1 MNIPNKEN
9 IDRWLFDW
17 TEGNLSPSQ
26 EFLLQEFL
34 LLNPDLESDAEAW
47 DAASVS
53 SIPFTYNNQ
62 ESLKRKKRRIIGYW
76 QFYAAACF
84 VLTIGASLFYGLS
97 QNNEFKPTEKN
108 KTQASNKSKI
118 SLKNNINTGLKE
130 INPTLLGL
138 SSYNKELTSKGV
150 IEDKDSFILM
160 ANYSS
165 RLKEQENFNNYD
177 NLPTKSLID
186 YQIVDNSSSD
196 ESANNNFTG
205 SDLSST
211 ENPTEEKND
220 KVKKSLSISLKLNP
234 SSSVSKWLK
243 KEVTNTNQKER
254 IYSLPEKSNL
264 DINSSFAG
272 NTSQFKFQSMS
283 TARWMNTIDQQKIA
297 QQISMDGYLRS
308 AKSGLGIVANYST
321 FGNGLIQDWNINFIY
336 APKLALNRYITIE
349 PSMKYTFGKKV
360 LDNTKIVNNAN
371 VEFETNHLET
381 FTIDPTQPI
390 GKNLWYSDL
399 GAGLVINAGPVY
411 LGAQLTNILKHQDNL
426 YSNDYS
432 SVRKAN
438 QELTL
443 IGGTDFISKNGFYN
457 FSPYLCHT
465 ISGTVNTTYLGASVQ
480 IKSFLVGGSI
490 QPNGSSSA
498 MIGVNSNRFALFC
511 QSSYVSSSFSQQK
524 SFIHQLTFRINSNI
538 SKKVR
543 RYLYL

>member
-26 EFLLQEFL
+26 EFMLQEFL

-138 SSYNKELTSKGV
+138 SSYNKELTNKRV
-150 IEDKDSFILM
+150 IEDKDFFISM

-165 RLKEQENFNNYD
+165 SLKEPENFNNYD

-196 ESANNNFTG
+196 ESADNNFIG

-308 AKSGLGIVANYST
+308 AKSGLGMVANYST

-411 LGAQLTNILKHQDNL
+411 LSGQLTNILKHQDNL

-443 IGGTDFISKNGFYN
+443 IGGTDFVSKNGFYN

>member
-1 MNIPNKEN
+1 VNIPNKEN

-47 DAASVS
+47 DATSVS
-53 SIPFTYNNQ
+53 SIPFTYSNQ
-62 ESLKRKKRRIIGYW
+62 ESLKRKKRRILGYW

-97 QNNEFKPTEKN
+97 QNNEVKSTQNN
-108 KTQASNKSKI
+108 KTQVPNKSKI
-118 SLKNNINTGLKE
+118 SLKNNIKTGLKE

-138 SSYNKELTSKGV
+138 SSYKKELTNNSL
-150 IEDKDSFILM
+150 IEDKDFFISM
-160 ANYSS
+160 ANYSPS
-165 RLKEQENFNNYD
+165 LKEPENFNNYD
-177 NLPTKSLID
+177 NLSTKSLID
-186 YQIVDNSSSD
+186 YQIADNSSSN
-196 ESANNNFTG
+196 ESSLNDFI
-205 SDLSST
+205 SYDMSST
-211 ENPTEEKND
+211 ENLTEEKND

-234 SSSVSKWLK
+234 SSSISKWLK

-297 QQISMDGYLRS
+297 QQISMDGYIRS
-308 AKSGLGIVANYST
+308 AKSGLGMVANYST

-371 VEFETNHLET
+371 VEFETNHLEI
-381 FTIDPTQPI
+381 FSIDPSKPI
-390 GKNLWYSDL
+390 GKNLWYRDL

-411 LGAQLTNILKHQDNL
+411 LGGQLTNILKHQDNI

-498 MIGVNSNRFALFC
+498 MIGLNSNRFALFC
-511 QSSYVSSSFSQQK
+511 QSSYVLSSVSQQK

>member
-1 MNIPNKEN
+1 MNIPNKDN

-26 EFLLQEFL
+26 EFMLQEFL

-62 ESLKRKKRRIIGYW
+62 ESLKRKKRRILGYW

-97 QNNEFKPTEKN
+97 QNNEVKPTQKN

-150 IEDKDSFILM
+150 IEDKDFFISM

-165 RLKEQENFNNYD
+165 SLKEQENFNNYD

-196 ESANNNFTG
+196 ESSDNNFIG

-308 AKSGLGIVANYST
+308 AKSGLGMVANYST

-411 LGAQLTNILKHQDNL
+411 LGGQLTNILKHQDNL

-480 IKSFLVGGSI
+480 IKSFLLGGSI

-511 QSSYVSSSFSQQK
+511 QSSYVSSSVSQQK

>member
-1 MNIPNKEN
+1 MNIPNKDN

-26 EFLLQEFL
+26 EFMLQEFL

-47 DAASVS
+47 GAASVS

-62 ESLKRKKRRIIGYW
+62 ESLKRKKRRILGYW

-97 QNNEFKPTEKN
+97 QNNEVKPTQKN

-150 IEDKDSFILM
+150 IEDKDFFISM

-165 RLKEQENFNNYD
+165 SLKEQENFNNYD
-177 NLPTKSLID
+177 NLPAKSLID

-196 ESANNNFTG
+196 ESSDNNFIG

-234 SSSVSKWLK
+234 SSAVSKWLK

-308 AKSGLGIVANYST
+308 AKSGLGMVANYST

-411 LGAQLTNILKHQDNL
+411 LGGQLTNILKHQDNL

-480 IKSFLVGGSI
+480 IKSFLLGGSI

-511 QSSYVSSSFSQQK
+511 QSSYVSSSVSQQK

>member
-1 MNIPNKEN
+1 MNIPNKDN

-26 EFLLQEFL
+26 EFMLQEFL

-47 DAASVS
+47 GAASVS

-62 ESLKRKKRRIIGYW
+62 ESLKRKKRRILGYW

-97 QNNEFKPTEKN
+97 QNNEVKPTQKN

-150 IEDKDSFILM
+150 IEDKDFFISM

-165 RLKEQENFNNYD
+165 SLKEQENFNNYD
-177 NLPTKSLID
+177 NLPAKSLID

-196 ESANNNFTG
+196 ESSDNNFIG

-308 AKSGLGIVANYST
+308 AKSGLGMVANYST

-411 LGAQLTNILKHQDNL
+411 LGGQLTNILKHQDNL

-480 IKSFLVGGSI
+480 IKSFLLGGSI

-511 QSSYVSSSFSQQK
+511 QSSYVSSSVSQQK

>member
-1 MNIPNKEN
+1 MNIPNKDN

-26 EFLLQEFL
+26 EFMLQEFL

-138 SSYNKELTSKGV
+138 SSYNKELTNKSV
-150 IEDKDSFILM
+150 IEDKDFFISM

-165 RLKEQENFNNYD
+165 SLKEQENFNNYD

-196 ESANNNFTG
+196 ESADNNFIG

-308 AKSGLGIVANYST
+308 AKSGLGMVANYST

-360 LDNTKIVNNAN
+360 LDNTKIVNNTN

-381 FTIDPTQPI
+381 FTIDPSQPI

-411 LGAQLTNILKHQDNL
+411 LGGQLTNILKHQDNL

-443 IGGTDFISKNGFYN
+443 IGGTDFVSKNGFYN

>member
-1 MNIPNKEN
+1 MNIPNKDN

-26 EFLLQEFL
+26 EFMLQEFL

-62 ESLKRKKRRIIGYW
+62 ESLKRKKRRILGYW

-84 VLTIGASLFYGLS
+84 VLTIGASLFYGSS
-97 QNNEFKPTEKN
+97 QNNEVKPTQKN
-108 KTQASNKSKI
+108 KIQASNKSKI

-138 SSYNKELTSKGV
+138 SSYNKEMTSKGV
-150 IEDKDSFILM
+150 IEDKDFFISM

-165 RLKEQENFNNYD
+165 SLKEQENFNNYD

-196 ESANNNFTG
+196 ESSDNNFIG

-211 ENPTEEKND
+211 ENPTEEKDD

-234 SSSVSKWLK
+234 SSSVSKWFK

-308 AKSGLGIVANYST
+308 AKSGLGMVANYST

-411 LGAQLTNILKHQDNL
+411 LGGQLTNILKHQDNL

-480 IKSFLVGGSI
+480 IKSFLLGGSI
-490 QPNGSSSA
+490 QPNGSTSA

-511 QSSYVSSSFSQQK
+511 QSSYVSSSVSQQK

>member
-1 MNIPNKEN
+1 MNIPNKDN

-26 EFLLQEFL
+26 EFMLQEFL

-62 ESLKRKKRRIIGYW
+62 ESLKRKKRRILGYW

-84 VLTIGASLFYGLS
+84 VLTIGASLFYGSS
-97 QNNEFKPTEKN
+97 QNNEVKPTQKN
-108 KTQASNKSKI
+108 KIQASNKSKI
-118 SLKNNINTGLKE
+118 NLKNNINTGLKE

-150 IEDKDSFILM
+150 IEDKDFFISM

-165 RLKEQENFNNYD
+165 SLKEQENFNNYD

-196 ESANNNFTG
+196 ESSDNNFIG

-211 ENPTEEKND
+211 ENPTEEKDD

-234 SSSVSKWLK
+234 SSSVSKWFK

-308 AKSGLGIVANYST
+308 AKSGLGMVANYST

-411 LGAQLTNILKHQDNL
+411 LGGQLTNILKHQDNL

-480 IKSFLVGGSI
+480 IKSFLLGGSI
-490 QPNGSSSA
+490 QPNGSTSA

-511 QSSYVSSSFSQQK
+511 QSSYVSSSVSQQK